1 MNETMTAKDF
11 PTIPEGTVISSG
23 TLRPVD
29 LLGALIEV
37 ACSTEIDLQFA
48 HEACDVRVDLLQLEA
63 GHTFGDEQDL
73 ALYDAA
79 SELIHDL
86 CDALEDFIPAGCY
99 VGMHEGD
106 GSLLG
111 VWRAED
117 ED

>member
-1 MNETMTAKDF
+1 MNQTMTAKDF

-29 LLGALIEV
+29 LLGALIDTADDIEV
-37 ACSTEIDLQFA
+37 TLGGYVQ
-48 HEACDVRVDLLQLEA
+48 EACDVRVDLLQLEA

-79 SELIHDL
+79 NELIHDL
-86 CDALEDFIPAGCY
+86 CSALEDFVPAGCY
-99 VGMHEGD
+99 EGMHEGD

-117 ED
+117 